1 MIMTLI
7 GSQRRLD
14 WISKKFIELL
24 KINKKQLSRFKMT
37 SINTNKH
44 LKIKKKL
51 KESFNYNK
59 RTKENLKLNVRK
71 WNLNY
76 RPQRKR

>member
-14 WISKKFIELL
+14 WLSKKFIELL

-37 SINTNKH
+37 LINTNKH